1 MKLKVNRHI
10 VREFEYLLG
19 ICVIAT
25 LLVFVGLNFAQ
36 AKLGNWIYKEYSQ
49 PFLANGGIVAQHN
62 NTTTKKLHI
71 EYQVLKV
78 PTSKTTAV
86 KK

>member
-1 MKLKVNRHI
+1 MKIKVNRHI

-19 ICVIAT
+19 ICVIAS
-25 LLVFVGLNFAQ
+25 LLVFIGLNYSQ
-36 AKLGNWIYKEYSQ
+36 TKLGNWIYKEYSE
-49 PFLANGGIVAQHN
+49 PFLVNQGTVAQHN

-78 PTSKTTAV
+78 PTSKTTAA